1 MGEVLAYWMRWPS
14 VENFFLQTTGS
25 WALFETFHFIGLAL
39 LVGIVGMFDLRILGM
54 AKRVPVA
61 PLAELLPW
69 AVLGFVLAVV
79 TGLGFV
85 TGLKANL
92 YDADPYNVLM
102 TDVYLQLKL
111 IFIGLAGLNLLFFYA
126 SGMQRVVYA
135 LGPGEDAPGLAK
147 FIAGTSL
154 TLWIGVVWMG
164 RMVPWGL

>member
-14 VENFFLQTTGS
+14 VENFFLQVAGS

-54 AKRVPVA
+54 AKRVPVGA
-61 PLAELLPW
+61 LAELLPW
-69 AVLGFVLAVV
+69 AVLGFVIAVV

-135 LGPGEDAPGLAK
+135 LGPGQEAPGLAK
-147 FIAGTSL
+147 FIAAASL

>member
-1 MGEVLAYWMRWPS
+1 MAEVLAYWMRWPS
-14 VENFFLQTTGS
+14 IEGFFLQTNGS
-25 WALFETFHFIGLAL
+25 WALFEIFHFIGLAL
-39 LVGIVGMFDLRILGM
+39 LVGIVVMFDLRILGM

-85 TGLKANL
+85 LGLRANL
-92 YDADPYNVLM
+92 YHADAYKVLM

-111 IFIGLAGLNLLFFYA
+111 IGIGLAGLNLLFFYV
-126 SGMQRVVYA
+126 SGMQRAVYA

-147 FIAGTSL
+147 VIAATSL
-154 TLWIGVVWMG
+154 TLWIGVTWMG